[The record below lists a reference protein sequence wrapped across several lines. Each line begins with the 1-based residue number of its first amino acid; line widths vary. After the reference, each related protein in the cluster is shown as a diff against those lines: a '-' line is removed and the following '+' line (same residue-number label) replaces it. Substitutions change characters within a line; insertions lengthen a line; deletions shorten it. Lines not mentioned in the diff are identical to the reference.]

1 MSYSVLNQDGVH
13 LCDIPRNVYQLIR
26 RQSLSE
32 LWLYWVQVLNLVKV
46 LIACVGKMV
55 FVMPVAW
62 FWVLVLCSLVA
73 PERISDVSGLFLSRC
88 DRVGR
93 WRGYHNHHL
102 LCIHTTSN
110 VRIPQRIQAAHLLK
124 SKANNARAQNRLGAT
139 VLLQKRNWNDIERNH
154 ERNQENSSAGAGIV
168 YDRYCHRCT

>member
-32 LWLYWVQVLNLVKV
+32 LWLYWVQILNLVKV

-62 FWVLVLCSLVA
+62 FWVLVLCSLVK
-73 PERISDVSGLFLSRC
+73 PERIADVSGLFYPDVIGWAAGAAITIIIYSAFTRPAMY
-88 DRVGR
+88 
-93 WRGYHNHHL
+93 GYHNVFKQHICSRVKQVTPEL
-102 LCIHTTSN
+102 
-110 VRIPQRIQAAHLLK
+110 R
-124 SKANNARAQNRLGAT
+124 T
-139 VLLQKRNWNDIERNH
+139 VSGPLFFYRNEI
-154 ERNQENSSAGAGIV
+154 GTI
-168 YDRYCHRCT
+168 